1 MKSIWGNKMIVV
13 DKNEIS
19 PSEVG
24 CFPDLDA
31 LWSTFPRSTRL
42 HMERVGKYAD
52 AMYQY
57 MADVDL
63 ENINDSLGEAFR
75 PVSRQV
81 FMLHDIGRHYI
92 PFELLNKVEDL
103 TREELQL
110 IKDHTVNAKRAI
122 KSIYKQPFSD
132 EIMKIWE
139 DTAVFHHERFD
150 GKGYP
155 YQLTGMEIP
164 LVARICA
171 IADTY
176 DGITSWKPYKKKQ
189 TTREEALKIIGEEAG
204 GQFQPELVDIFK
216 RCIVRV

>member
-1 MKSIWGNKMIVV
+1 MIVV

-57 MADVDL
+57 MADADL

-155 YQLTGMEIP
+155 YQLTGVEIP

>member
-1 MKSIWGNKMIVV
+1 M
-13 DKNEIS
+13 
-19 PSEVG
+19 
-24 CFPDLDA
+24 
-31 LWSTFPRSTRL
+31 
-42 HMERVGKYAD
+42 
-52 AMYQY
+52 
-57 MADVDL
+57 
-63 ENINDSLGEAFR
+63 
-75 PVSRQV
+75 
-81 FMLHDIGRHYI
+81 
-92 PFELLNKVEDL
+92 EDL

>member
-1 MKSIWGNKMIVV
+1 MIVA

-19 PSEVG
+19 PSEIG

-31 LWSTFPRSTRL
+31 LWSTFPRNTRL
-42 HMERVGKYAD
+42 HMERVGKYANV
-52 AMYQY
+52 MYQY
-57 MADVDL
+57 MADADM
-63 ENINDSLGEAFR
+63 ENVNDSLGNEFR
-75 PVSRQV
+75 AVSRQI

-92 PFELLNKVEDL
+92 PFALLNKVEDL
-103 TREELQL
+103 TKEELQL

-122 KSIYKQPFSD
+122 KSIYTQPFPD

-139 DTAVFHHERFD
+139 EVAVFHHERFD

-155 YQLTGMEIP
+155 DRLSGMEIP

-189 TTREEALKIIGEEAG
+189 TTREEALKIIEEEAG
-204 GQFQPELVDIFK
+204 GQFQPELVEIFK